1 MKKTAS
7 ILVAFWLFPALAA
20 SAATLEGTVR
30 KIDRAKKEIVL
41 NTESGPET
49 VEISNATRGAAKI
62 KPGDSVKVTYTQKG
76 EKLIAVAIDASK
88 PVAPVSPSNLST
100 AWRQGG
106 GKSTIAGK

>member
-7 ILVAFWLFPALAA
+7 MLVALWLFRALTA

-49 VEISNATRGAAKI
+49 VEISSATRGAAKI
-62 KPGDSVKVTYTQKG
+62 KTGDSVKVTYTQKG

-88 PVAPVSPSNLST
+88 PVAPVSPSSLST
-100 AWRQGG
+100 ASRESGR
-106 GKSTIAGK
+106 KSTMVGK